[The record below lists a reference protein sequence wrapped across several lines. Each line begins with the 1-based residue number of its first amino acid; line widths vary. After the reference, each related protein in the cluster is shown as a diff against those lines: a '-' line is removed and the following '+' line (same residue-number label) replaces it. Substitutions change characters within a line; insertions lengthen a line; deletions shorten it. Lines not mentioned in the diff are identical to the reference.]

1 MINLLIMGKP
11 GAGKGTQA
19 KKILDHFDLTHIST
33 GDIYREEIKKGSK
46 IGLEAKKYLDQGNL
60 MPDEMTNDIV
70 WDVLKNNKFDKGFML
85 DGYPRT
91 LPQARALDDMLC
103 KLDIDLTAVINVDV
117 EDDIISD
124 RMSGRRVC
132 SNCGETYHIEYHP
145 PKVDG
150 VCDVCGHKLIQRP
163 DDLKESVMNRLRIYK
178 NKTQPL
184 LDYYEDKDLLLVIDG
199 ENPSDQV
206 FDEILKKLG
215 EIHDKN

>member
-1 MINLLIMGKP
+1 MGKP

-46 IGLEAKKYLDQGNL
+46 IGQEAKKYLDQGNL
-60 MPDEMTNDIV
+60 MPDKMTNDIV
-70 WDVLKNNKFDKGFML
+70 WDVLNQASYPNGFML

-91 LPQARALDDMLC
+91 IAQAEALDEMLI
-103 KLDIDLTAVINVDV
+103 KLNIKLSAVINVEVDDDV
-117 EDDIISD
+117 ITD

-132 SNCGETYHIEYHP
+132 SNCGETYHVEYHP

-150 VCDVCGHKLIQRP
+150 VCDVCGSSLIQRP

-184 LDYYEDKDLLLVIDG
+184 LDYYEDKDLLLVTDG
-199 ENPSDQV
+199 ENSSDQV
-206 FDEILKKLG
+206 FKDIIKKLG
-215 EIHDKN
+215 ELND

>member
-46 IGLEAKKYLDQGNL
+46 IGQEAKKYLDQGNL
-60 MPDEMTNDIV
+60 MPDKMTNDIV
-70 WDVLKNNKFDKGFML
+70 WDVLNQASYPNGFML

-91 LPQARALDDMLC
+91 IAQAEALDEMLI
-103 KLDIDLTAVINVDV
+103 KLNIKLSAVINVEVDDDV
-117 EDDIISD
+117 ITD

-132 SNCGETYHIEYHP
+132 SNCGETYHVEYHP

-150 VCDVCGHKLIQRP
+150 VCDVCGSSLIQRP

-184 LDYYEDKDLLLVIDG
+184 LDYYEDKDLLLVTDG
-199 ENPSDQV
+199 ENSSDQV
-206 FDEILKKLG
+206 FKDIIKKLG
-215 EIHDKN
+215 ELND

>member
-46 IGLEAKKYLDQGNL
+46 IGQEAKKYLDQGNL
-60 MPDEMTNDIV
+60 MPDKMTNDIV
-70 WDVLKNNKFDKGFML
+70 WDVLNKTSYPNGFML

-91 LPQARALDDMLC
+91 IDQAQALDDMLV
-103 KLDIDLTAVINVDV
+103 KLNIHLSAVINVEVDDDV
-117 EDDIISD
+117 ISD

-132 SNCGETYHIEYHP
+132 SNCGETYHLEYHP
-145 PKVDG
+145 PKVEG
-150 VCDVCGHKLIQRP
+150 VCDICGHHLIQRP

-184 LDYYEDKDLLLVIDG
+184 LDYYENKDLLLVIDG

-206 FDEILKKLG
+206 FNDIIKKLG
-215 EIHDKN
+215 ELND

>member
-19 KKILDHFDLTHIST
+19 KKILDYFDLTHIST

-46 IGLEAKKYLDQGNL
+46 IGQEAKKYLDQGNL
-60 MPDEMTNDIV
+60 MPDKMTNDIV
-70 WDVLKNNKFDKGFML
+70 WDVLNQASYPNGFML

-91 LPQARALDDMLC
+91 IAQAEALDEMLI
-103 KLDIDLTAVINVDV
+103 KLNIKLSAVINVEVDDDV
-117 EDDIISD
+117 ITD

-132 SNCGETYHIEYHP
+132 SNCGETYHVEYHP

-150 VCDVCGHKLIQRP
+150 VCDVCGNSLIQRP

-184 LDYYEDKDLLLVIDG
+184 LDYYEDKDLLLVTDG
-199 ENPSDQV
+199 ENSSDQV
-206 FDEILKKLG
+206 FKDIIKKLG
-215 EIHDKN
+215 ELND